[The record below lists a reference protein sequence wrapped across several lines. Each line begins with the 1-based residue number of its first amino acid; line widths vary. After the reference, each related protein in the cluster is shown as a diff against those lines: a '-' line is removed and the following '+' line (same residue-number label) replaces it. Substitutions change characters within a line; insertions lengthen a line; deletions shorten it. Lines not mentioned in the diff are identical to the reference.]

1 MQVQSS
7 LRANCRVFIWARVIE
22 KREPRSRLQRHHSR
36 RAQMIERTKSSA
48 FGAAIGGRAKSR
60 TAGRSAV
67 CEQIQL
73 SLRANCRVLIWGQI
87 GKTKKEN
94 ALRSLF
100 VLVTRSRIE
109 LLLPP

>member
-1 MQVQSS
+1 
-7 LRANCRVFIWARVIE
+7 
-22 KREPRSRLQRHHSR
+22 
-36 RAQMIERTKSSA
+36 MIERTKSSA

-94 ALRSLF
+94 ALRSLSLFSKVF
-100 VLVTRSRIE
+100 VKVSAKGICRYASLRAARYICI
-109 LLLPP
+109 LQIRYNLPAVGFDMIFA